1 MHFVL
6 LEQREG
12 NIRLLRCEWHADSR
26 PSALGT
32 AVYLGREKAALFCG
46 AVPPIDIISTEIN
59 FIGNLVGT
67 YNDLAELMT
76 LTAQGK
82 VTYPLDAANDAIHDL
97 DSGKLRG
104 RGILIP

>member
-1 MHFVL
+1 M
-6 LEQREG
+6 
-12 NIRLLRCEWHADSR
+12 LRRAGSYYVIGYGGK
-26 PSALGT
+26 LN
-32 AVYLGREKAALFCG
+32 
-46 AVPPIDIISTEIN
+46 VPTIDIISTEIN

-82 VTYPLDAANDAIHDL
+82 VQLHTAMYPLDAATDAIHDL

>member
-1 MHFVL
+1 
-6 LEQREG
+6 
-12 NIRLLRCEWHADSR
+12 
-26 PSALGT
+26 
-32 AVYLGREKAALFCG
+32 
-46 AVPPIDIISTEIN
+46 STEIN

-82 VTYPLDAANDAIHDL
+82 VELHTAMYSLDVATDAIHDL

-104 RGILIP
+104 RGILVP